1 MQLVSAQLLALS
13 VAIDI
18 CVQSANY
25 NTAYCLIFTFLTDC
39 MVDAVDFVDRLHVG
53 IDSVNT
59 VTLLAEF
66 MLLHES

>member
-1 MQLVSAQLLALS
+1 MSAQLLALS

-18 CVQSANY
+18 GVQGANY
-25 NTAYCLIFTFLTDC
+25 NTAHCLMFTLMTDC

-53 IDSVNT
+53 IDSVDT

-66 MLLHES
+66 MLLRES

>member
-13 VAIDI
+13 GAIDI
-18 CVQSANY
+18 GIQGANY

-53 IDSVNT
+53 IDNGDT

-66 MLLHES
+66 MLLLES